1 MRARAHER
9 ISSHTA
15 LAVTHRN
22 EITERCYDRIIAQ
35 VEWLTDRRQ
44 IPEPAIAGALLE
56 LLRGGA
62 VSAPFET
69 VEERNVLGRLA
80 LLWLWRAPTRA
91 SIWFVSGPVHLE
103 RIAAGE
109 SRLVDSI
116 KAIRDLDRCVDQP
129 GPVELR
135 LEDLLGID
143 DAQMEVLWSLDEFQL
158 KQRLAGIR
166 EQLKTEVGAELV
178 EEIVGRVTDQV
189 ADAITGG
196 STDDVATADGLIARA
211 RRRVPG
217 SALDLGRTRLAV
229 DPIRESIDDC
239 GQALKLE
246 PLNLEARVLRA
257 HLRTLIAEQLP
268 EARADLEFVLAREPQ
283 QGDAWC
289 ALGRVSQCEGD
300 LRAAIAAYDRAL
312 AVEIPSR
319 TSARV
324 YRGVTRL
331 EVGDLEGAES
341 DALATISALPNN
353 PSGYCI
359 LGTVHS
365 RRGDF
370 EAGLEA
376 FGLALAVD
384 PNYAGAFLERALLH
398 EKLGD
403 TARAMEDHDRAV
415 ALSAEGTAHYNRGN
429 LRLALND
436 LTGAEED
443 FSEALR
449 LNPKDAQALLNRGSV
464 RALKGDVEGCAE
476 DFEQAAKLY
485 PQRAAARMKWGVL
498 LLNLERKAEALS
510 ELQAALA
517 CAPEDWP
524 HRAEIEALVS
534 TLD

>member
-1 MRARAHER
+1 
-9 ISSHTA
+9 
-15 LAVTHRN
+15 
-22 EITERCYDRIIAQ
+22 
-35 VEWLTDRRQ
+35 
-44 IPEPAIAGALLE
+44 
-56 LLRGGA
+56 
-62 VSAPFET
+62 
-69 VEERNVLGRLA
+69 
-80 LLWLWRAPTRA
+80 
-91 SIWFVSGPVHLE
+91 
-103 RIAAGE
+103 
-109 SRLVDSI
+109 
-116 KAIRDLDRCVDQP
+116 
-129 GPVELR
+129 
-135 LEDLLGID
+135 
-143 DAQMEVLWSLDEFQL
+143 
-158 KQRLAGIR
+158 
-166 EQLKTEVGAELV
+166 
-178 EEIVGRVTDQV
+178 
-189 ADAITGG
+189 
-196 STDDVATADGLIARA
+196 
-211 RRRVPG
+211 
-217 SALDLGRTRLAV
+217 
-229 DPIRESIDDC
+229 
-239 GQALKLE
+239 
-246 PLNLEARVLRA
+246 
-257 HLRTLIAEQLP
+257 
-268 EARADLEFVLAREPQ
+268 
-283 QGDAWC
+283 
-289 ALGRVSQCEGD
+289 
-300 LRAAIAAYDRAL
+300 
-312 AVEIPSR
+312 
-319 TSARV
+319 
-324 YRGVTRL
+324 VTRL